1 MAGALSES
9 APRPVSVVR
18 VDGGETVATTPA
30 SNNTNGDE
38 PPCLDRQVTPD
49 VAPTSDASDRQ
60 QQTPVRSFASTEAQ
74 TELSPSLL
82 LVPSHQHHTD
92 LLSEELRDARRRER
106 RLRRHHRRALQRANG
121 AAAAAAAAAAVG
133 GSCAVSGLP
142 PTYPGLLGAA
152 AAGSVGGAGPACA
165 GLAGGPVALH
175 QPTQGG
181 ATGAVP
187 LVGPAGPV
195 GGFLHPPP
203 PHLGLRGLSLGLP
216 FPVPASVSAFGR
228 DASPKQCCGLGSP
241 PVRWSI
247 FGVGVV
253 GLVCASAGALL
264 GGLRATGRDHIA
276 VALLMIGIGVV
287 LVTVSAVAWR
297 VTSREACGGF
307 FGLPGISGRIPPARP
322 MHPYAAMIYPEF
334 QFRTPPPS
342 YQASMQEYRLRL
354 LLLDRL
360 QPTSSPP
367 PTYRSNTGS
376 YAGPAGH
383 HQLANSSN
391 GPSHHAPVAGVV
403 AATHH
408 HHQATSATN
417 NRESRPPSYCGRQ
430 NDAGTC
436 SLLVPSKKDANL
448 VRIVQTESE
457 PVILSGD
464 QTPPVAA
471 VEVLA
476 HL

>member
-18 VDGGETVATTPA
+18 VDGAESSDLEQTKGAQESPAVESSVQLQITGE
-30 SNNTNGDE
+30 SNTHTNPISVNG
-38 PPCLDRQVTPD
+38 QQ
-49 VAPTSDASDRQ
+49 SDCQ
-60 QQTPVRSFASTEAQ
+60 VRSFASTEAQ
-74 TELSPSLL
+74 TDVAPQLLQPPSA
-82 LVPSHQHHTD
+82 PFSSHAE

-106 RLRRHHRRALQRANG
+106 RMRRHHRRAIQRVNG
-121 AAAAAAAAAAVG
+121 AAAAAAAAAVVNGA
-133 GSCAVSGLP
+133 CASLP
-142 PTYPGLLGAA
+142 PTYPSLMGTA
-152 AAGSVGGAGPACA
+152 SGGIAGPSCGGGTATTPQNGA
-165 GLAGGPVALH
+165 SNGL
-175 QPTQGG
+175 
-181 ATGAVP
+181 P
-187 LVGPAGPV
+187 LVGPGGPV

-216 FPVPASVSAFGR
+216 FPVPASVTAFGR
-228 DASPKQCCGLGSP
+228 GVVPKQCCGLGSP

-247 FGVGVV
+247 LGVGVV
-253 GLVCASAGALL
+253 GLVCAGAGALL
-264 GGLRATGRDHIA
+264 GALRATGRDHIA

-297 VTSREACGGF
+297 VTSRENCGGF
-307 FGLPGISGRIPPARP
+307 FGLTGISGRIPPARP

-376 YAGPAGH
+376 CVATGRV
-383 HQLANSSN
+383 SN
-391 GPSHHAPVAGVV
+391 GAPTTTAGALQV
-403 AATHH
+403 TGP
-408 HHQATSATN
+408 
-417 NRESRPPSYCGRQ
+417 RENQPPNYCGHRVTNTSQ
-430 NDAGTC
+430 AHQSC
-436 SLLVPSKKDANL
+436 SLVVPSKKDANL

-464 QTPPVAA
+464 QTPPVTA

>member
-9 APRPVSVVR
+9 APKPVSVVR
-18 VDGGETVATTPA
+18 VEAEPPLTPPAPSAVAALLAPALDQQQQQQQQATTAEPISTDEVDARPPA
-30 SNNTNGDE
+30 A
-38 PPCLDRQVTPD
+38 PPL
-49 VAPTSDASDRQ
+49 
-60 QQTPVRSFASTEAQ
+60 VRSFVSTEAQ
-74 TELSPSLL
+74 TELQTPPLL
-82 LVPSHQHHTD
+82 LPPPGAD

-106 RLRRHHRRALQRANG
+106 RMRRHHRRAMQRAN
-121 AAAAAAAAAAVG
+121 ANAAAAAAVAAANNACG
-133 GSCAVSGLP
+133 VLP
-142 PTYPGLLGAA
+142 PPPSYPGLVP
-152 AAGSVGGAGPACA
+152 AGCA
-165 GLAGGPVALH
+165 PVPPPVAPAGGS
-175 QPTQGG
+175 
-181 ATGAVP
+181 AVP
-187 LVGPAGPV
+187 LVGPTGH
-195 GGFLHPPP
+195 FLHPPP

-228 DASPKQCCGLGSP
+228 DAVPKQCCGLGSP

-247 FGVGVV
+247 LGVGVV
-253 GLVCASAGALL
+253 GLVCAGAGALL
-264 GGLRATGRDHIA
+264 GALRATGRDHIA

-297 VTSREACGGF
+297 VTSRENCGGF
-307 FGLPGISGRIPPARP
+307 FGLTGISGRIPPARP

-367 PTYRSNTGS
+367 PTYRSNSGS
-376 YAGPAGH
+376 YVQGGGGVQSPT
-383 HQLANSSN
+383 SN
-391 GPSHHAPVAGVV
+391 Q
-403 AATHH
+403 H
-408 HHQATSATN
+408 HHQHASVLPVVSQSPGSRADP
-417 NRESRPPSYCGRQ
+417 SRPPSYCGHHRLSSNGSQ
-430 NDAGTC
+430 GHHHHHHHHHQHT
-436 SLLVPSKKDANL
+436 SLVPSKKDANL

-464 QTPPVAA
+464 QTPPCAA

>member
-1 MAGALSES
+1 MAGALSGN
-9 APRPVSVVR
+9 APQPISVVT
-18 VDGGETVATTPA
+18 VDGGVVENVTVNPEAEQDPHVPQIEQ
-30 SNNTNGDE
+30 TNE
-38 PPCLDRQVTPD
+38 NP
-49 VAPTSDASDRQ
+49 
-60 QQTPVRSFASTEAQ
+60 RSYTSTEAQ
-74 TELSPSLL
+74 TEVGPQIGPQITSLPTQEANE
-82 LVPSHQHHTD
+82 V
-92 LLSEELRDARRRER
+92 RDARRWER
-106 RLRRHHRRALQRANG
+106 RMRRQHRRALR
-121 AAAAAAAAAAVG
+121 
-133 GSCAVSGLP
+133 SCSMP
-142 PTYPGLLGAA
+142 PTYPGDHGCVVSTTAP
-152 AAGSVGGAGPACA
+152 G
-165 GLAGGPVALH
+165 
-175 QPTQGG
+175 
-181 ATGAVP
+181 VP
-187 LVGPAGPV
+187 LVPPV

-228 DASPKQCCGLGSP
+228 DAVPKQCCGLGSP

-247 FGVGVV
+247 LGVGIV
-253 GLVCASAGALL
+253 GLVCAGAGVLL
-264 GGLRATGRDHIA
+264 GALRATGRDHFA

-297 VTSREACGGF
+297 VTCRENCGSF
-307 FGLPGISGRIPPARP
+307 FGFTGISGRIPPARP

-367 PTYRSNTGS
+367 PTYRSNAGS
-376 YAGPAGH
+376 IVTPC
-383 HQLANSSN
+383 
-391 GPSHHAPVAGVV
+391 
-403 AATHH
+403 T
-408 HHQATSATN
+408 TT
-417 NRESRPPSYCGRQ
+417 RESRPPSYCGRA
-430 NDAGTC
+430 NVTPTAT
-436 SLLVPSKKDANL
+436 LVPSKKDANL